1 MLGVT
6 HFVLVCLRLLYSVQ
20 SRDPVLDCRQFILFY
35 FFSFSLFMPGC
46 YPRQCGSSGGLLSC
60 FFL

>member
-35 FFSFSLFMPGC
+35 FFFV
-46 YPRQCGSSGGLLSC
+46 
-60 FFL
+60 